1 MFFPAVSW
9 LVHWLAPLQDV
20 LSGCRYLSL
29 CVLSG
34 VVSCS
39 VKVSIHSFFPLSALF
54 VTFKALQK
62 CGHLS
67 VGFLCICHMPVILG
81 GTRGTCPSSEGCS
94 QHVTGPPELGVLVV
108 WQVLPQELW
117 EIQKDIK
124 LVASDP
130 RAFTSLF
137 GSQIWAT

>member
-1 MFFPAVSW
+1 MWWWGERGGGVFFPAVSW

-29 CVLSG
+29 CVLSE

-81 GTRGTCPSSEGCS
+81 GTRGTCPSPEGCS
-94 QHVTGPPELGVLVV
+94 QHVTGPPELGVVGS
-108 WQVLPQELW
+108 
-117 EIQKDIK
+117 
-124 LVASDP
+124 VASLTP
-130 RAFTSLF
+130 RAVGNTKRH
-137 GSQIWAT
+137 